1 MTSFDD
7 KLIKL
12 DTVRPRFYHRF
23 RQRRN
28 SDKIRFSDK
37 IDGTRITTIAFKSN
51 RCDRDLCYEMTY
63 FPCCLKVSKYIAIP
77 FYTSLSFRNWW
88 DLSKEVLYDL
98 VGWKVTELP
107 AFKVCPVTTN
117 ARFTMYIESKH
128 DFRANV
134 QLWTLVTLK
143 SFKLQGHTVP
153 FWKDLINS

>member
-1 MTSFDD
+1 MSRSTTTFYNDFLCLKLFYQVMKLQFMTNG
-7 KLIKL
+7 
-12 DTVRPRFYHRF
+12 H
-23 RQRRN
+23 
-28 SDKIRFSDK
+28 
-37 IDGTRITTIAFKSN
+37 TIAFKSN

>member
-1 MTSFDD
+1 MPIS
-7 KLIKL
+7 
-12 DTVRPRFYHRF
+12 
-23 RQRRN
+23 
-28 SDKIRFSDK
+28 
-37 IDGTRITTIAFKSN
+37 TIAFKSN

-117 ARFTMYIESKH
+117 ARFTMYVESFPGK
-128 DFRANV
+128 
-134 QLWTLVTLK
+134 LSTLNAGNFEVFQATRSYSTFLERSHQFLK
-143 SFKLQGHTVP
+143 VKEVYRGILIIWSMLQP
-153 FWKDLINS
+153 W